1 MAACIEQLQNELI
14 NQADQA
20 ELERMISVLEELSD
34 DELQS
39 HAW

>member
-1 MAACIEQLQNELI
+1 MTTRIEQLQQELI
-14 NQADQA
+14 EQA
-20 ELERMISVLEELSD
+20 EQAEIERMLSVLEELSD